1 MACLRPDWSVETR
14 RSGVLVISKVFLSKG
29 HTGRGVRRQG
39 RLSQGVLGY
48 SYQEPPFSYDSVG
61 CF

>member
-14 RSGVLVISKVFLSKG
+14 KSGVLVISKVFLSKG
-29 HTGRGVRRQG
+29 HTGKEVRRQ
-39 RLSQGVLGY
+39 RKLSQGVLRD